1 MRIAGYCIATVF
13 LLLLVSCGGGS
24 DNSAGSSSG
33 MAITLNF
40 PDGYSVDR
48 STGELTGPSCETCN
62 AAPSYVTAVT
72 LTLSDGKNPD
82 KKYNVPLDTGVVGD
96 VVTPG
101 KYAINVTVGTNINL
115 TFTGATSATLL
126 QGATATITLDLA
138 VNAPPELNCSAS
150 NSTPASGET
159 VTISCTATDLDD
171 DPLTFRMRDG
181 KGWSAS
187 GASNSYLVR

>member
-1 MRIAGYCIATVF
+1 MRIAGYIATVF

-40 PDGYSVDR
+40 PDGFSVDR
-48 STGELTGPSCETCN
+48 STGELTGPSCENCN

-72 LTLSDGKNPD
+72 LTLSDGRNAD
-82 KKYNVPLDTGVVGD
+82 KVYNVPLDTGVVGD
-96 VVTPG
+96 VVNPG
-101 KYAINVTVGTNINL
+101 DYSVHVSVGTNINL
-115 TFTGATSATLL
+115 TFTGVTQAKLL
-126 QGATATITLDLA
+126 QGMTTTITLDLA
-138 VNAPPELNCSAS
+138 VNAPPELNCTAS
-150 NSTPASGET
+150 NSTPNVGET
-159 VTISCTATDLDD
+159 VTISCTATDLDG

-187 GASNSYLVR
+187 GAKNNYLVN